1 MAIGIC
7 PGDLAPFRL
16 AREEIQKD
24 PERKKDESEADF
36 AARVAAVSAHNE
48 RVRALEASGKVT
60 TWQLRCLSSRDQGK
74 CIQAVDRLGIH
85 EACFDIVRL
94 GLAGWDR
101 LEAKGKPI
109 LWQGGRAVVF
119 GVTRDDIIRDA
130 VLDSITLKTCIELA
144 LGIVALGVTEEELGN
159 S

>member
-24 PERKKDESEADF
+24 PERKKDESEGDF
-36 AARVAAVSAHNE
+36 AARCTEVKDHNE
-48 RVRALEASGKVT
+48 RVRALEAANKVT
-60 TWQLRCLSSRDQGK
+60 TWQLRCLSSRDQGR
-74 CIQAVDRLGIH
+74 CVDAVGKPGM
-85 EACFDIVRL
+85 EFEVVRL

-101 LEAKGKPI
+101 LTDAKGQPI
-109 LWQGGRAVVF
+109 LWQGGKSVVF
-119 GVTRDDIIRDA
+119 GVAREDVIKDS
-130 VLDSITLKTCIELA
+130 VLDKISYKTICELTR
-144 LGIVALGVTEEELGN
+144 GILALGVTEEELGN